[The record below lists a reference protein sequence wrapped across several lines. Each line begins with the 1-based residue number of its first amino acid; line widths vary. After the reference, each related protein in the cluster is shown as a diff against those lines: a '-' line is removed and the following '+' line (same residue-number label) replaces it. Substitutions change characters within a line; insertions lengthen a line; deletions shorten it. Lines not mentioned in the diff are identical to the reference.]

1 MSESSA
7 TAAEFDFE
15 FLGYESV
22 AALNYNQRYI
32 YSNSRPDFIS
42 YLRNK
47 GRNPKRNQGY
57 AESNV
62 RPIARRIHQVHEY
75 FWDEGTV
82 ITELST
88 DLADQFVTAL
98 NQDTYR
104 TRTDEPYAE
113 GSKRKFTDAL
123 KVYFQFRDVEWQPEI
138 TFGQGESTM
147 DSDPF
152 RRRERPKLL
161 DAAYEYRSPPSY
173 KNLSPEERDRWKA
186 YLAQQLGEP
195 KESIGL
201 DRWEELQQSWK
212 FPSLISTS
220 LDLGPRAALI
230 ERLTTKTL
238 DLRNEEVCIPADMA
252 VKNNTEWT
260 NELTSESVMMLEQW
274 LEQRSN
280 MTKYDNSDRIWLNR
294 KGNPYN
300 SGSLNDLLDSLIG
313 IANIARGNR
322 KLTWHSIRH
331 STGMYTYEQTED
343 LGMVSDILRHKSI
356 EAAEIYSHPTPEAK
370 REVIEAIR

>member
-1 MSESSA
+1 MSDSP
-7 TAAEFDFE
+7 AADPEFDFE
-15 FLGYESV
+15 FLGSESV
-22 AALNYNQRYI
+22 TPLNYNQQFI
-32 YSNSRPDFIS
+32 YSNSRSDLIA

-47 GRNPKRNQGY
+47 AKKPKRNEGY

-62 RPIARRIHQVHEY
+62 RPIARRIHQIHEY
-75 FWDEGTV
+75 FWNGGTV

-88 DLADQFVTAL
+88 DHADQFVTAL

-104 TRTDEPYAE
+104 TRTGDPYAE
-113 GSKRKFTDAL
+113 GSKRKFTESL
-123 KVYFQFRDVEWQPEI
+123 KTYFQFRDIEWQPEI
-138 TFGQGESTM
+138 TFGQGEPTM

-152 RRRERPKLL
+152 ERRERPKLL
-161 DAAYEYRSPPSY
+161 DASYEYRSPPNY
-173 KNLSPEERDRWKA
+173 TNLSPEERDRWKA
-186 YLAQQLGEP
+186 HLAQQLGEP
-195 KESIGL
+195 KESIGP

-230 ERLTTKTL
+230 NRLTTGAL
-238 DLRNEEVCIPADMA
+238 DLQNGEVYIPPEMA
-252 VKNNTEWT
+252 VKNNTDWT
-260 NELTSESVMMLEQW
+260 NELTSDSVMMLEKW

-294 KGNPYN
+294 KGNPYD
-300 SGSLNDLLDSLIG
+300 SGNLNDLLDSLIE
-313 IANIARGNR
+313 IADIDQGNR

-331 STGMYTYEQTED
+331 STGLYIYNQKED
-343 LGMVSDILRHKSI
+343 LGMVADILRHKSI